1 MEKGWKRYHT
11 IWTMLFLGWFVS
23 YMDRSLTGPIITWM
37 INNKVDF
44 LQAADNPYA
53 LGGLLGSLFFAGY
66 MLTQFPGGYFGDKY
80 GYRTIILISIFWAGI
95 TTLLTGLIG
104 GLIFFIAMRVLTG
117 LGEGVFYSNDR
128 SLIAQV
134 TPPKK
139 LGLGMGIVISGL
151 SLGLAAATFGTPYL
165 INLGVPLL
173 GEGAWKFP
181 FILMGIV
188 TIILGM
194 FLIKFLKPSSDNK
207 SEKAPFG
214 PAFVN
219 LLKYSAFFMVVIMG
233 LYFTAQYFGL
243 SEVGMGVCL
252 SVFAILFIVYIYKSK
267 SEQVRPVLKN
277 KNLVLLYLSGIPI
290 VWHLWLYGFW
300 SVSIVQDFTG
310 GTLQAAAIV
319 ASFNVIA
326 GLIGYPLGGKFSD
339 MAAAKKNGRR
349 NFLAIVLICLTA
361 CIFGLVGFMASGSKS
376 MIMLSIILFVSGLF
390 FFATQ
395 TVSHTL
401 TAELSPLKH
410 RGSAFGMWN
419 LVSEFGA
426 LLSPV
431 VSGALRG
438 ATGNWESALLLDG
451 VLMAVCFVLVLSIRS
466 PKAATVSAAEAKTV

>member
-11 IWTMLFLGWFVS
+11 IWSLMFLGWFVS
-23 YMDRSLTGPIITWM
+23 YMDRSLTGPVITWM
-37 INNKVDF
+37 INNEVSF
-44 LQAADNPYA
+44 LQATDNPYA

-80 GYRTIILISIFWAGI
+80 GYRTIIIISIFWAGI
-95 TTLLTGLIG
+95 TTLLTGLFG

-117 LGEGVFYSNDR
+117 LGEGVFYSNDQ

-139 LGLGMGIVISGL
+139 MGLGMGIVISGL
-151 SLGLAAATFGTPYL
+151 SLGLAAATFGTPFL

-173 GEGAWKFP
+173 GENAWKFP

-188 TIILGM
+188 TIIFGIILV
-194 FLIKFLKPSSDNK
+194 KYLKPATYNK
-207 SEKAPFG
+207 TQKEPFG
-214 PAFVN
+214 PALIN
-219 LLKYSAFFMVVIMG
+219 LMKYSAFFMVVIMG
-233 LYFTAQYFGL
+233 LYYTAQYFGF
-243 SEVGMGVCL
+243 SEVGIGVGL
-252 SVFAILFIVYIYKSK
+252 TIFGILFVGYIYKSK
-267 SEQVRPVLKN
+267 SEQVRPILKN
-277 KNLVLLYLSGIPI
+277 RNLVLLYLSGIPI

-300 SVSIVQDFTG
+300 SVSIVQDFSG
-310 GTLQAAAIV
+310 GTLQAAALV

-339 MAAAKKNGRR
+339 MAAMKKNGRR
-349 NFLAIVLICLTA
+349 NFLAIILICLTA

-376 MIMLSIILFVSGLF
+376 MVMLSVILFVSGLF

-395 TVSHTL
+395 TVTHTL
-401 TAELSPLKH
+401 TAELAPLEH

-438 ATGNWESALLLDG
+438 ATGNWESALILDG
-451 VLMAVCFVLVLSIRS
+451 VLMAVCFVLVISIRS
-466 PKAATVSAAEAKTV
+466 QKAEIVSAGVSKTV